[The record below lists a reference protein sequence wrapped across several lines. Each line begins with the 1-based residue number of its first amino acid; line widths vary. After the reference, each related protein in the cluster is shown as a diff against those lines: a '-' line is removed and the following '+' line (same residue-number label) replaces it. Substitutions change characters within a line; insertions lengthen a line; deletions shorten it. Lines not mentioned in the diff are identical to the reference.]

1 MKIYWFERHD
11 NDVSMMS
18 NRSKELEIIGFD
30 GIMYPYSY
38 YGKDYFTKIARTID
52 IESSFHYIIAIRCY
66 TLSPQYL
73 TMLCNSMDDISKNR
87 VSVNLLSGWIYDH
100 EKEVGGIFGDVND
113 NSNNVDRSKYMI
125 DFAKT
130 LSNIK
135 PISPKFYVSATNS
148 NVINQCID
156 NNFDIIIPYSKIN
169 DSRLENLKYIVSVA
183 PIFDNT
189 IEKKYSDSDFF
200 TKESF
205 FDFLD
210 HQNNRA
216 EAVLIF
222 ENTKN
227 SQYDTIKSLIKEY
240 RLTRKENI

>member
-1 MKIYWFERHD
+1 
-11 NDVSMMS
+11 
-18 NRSKELEIIGFD
+18 
-30 GIMYPYSY
+30 
-38 YGKDYFTKIARTID
+38 
-52 IESSFHYIIAIRCY
+52 
-66 TLSPQYL
+66 
-73 TMLCNSMDDISKNR
+73 
-87 VSVNLLSGWIYDH
+87 
-100 EKEVGGIFGDVND
+100 
-113 NSNNVDRSKYMI
+113 MI
-125 DFAKT
+125 DFAKN

-148 NVINQCID
+148 NVINQCIN

-169 DSRLENLKYIVSVA
+169 DSSLVNLKYIVSVA

-205 FDFLD
+205 FNFLD
-210 HQNNRA
+210 YQNNKA

-240 RLTRKENI
+240 RLTRKGNI